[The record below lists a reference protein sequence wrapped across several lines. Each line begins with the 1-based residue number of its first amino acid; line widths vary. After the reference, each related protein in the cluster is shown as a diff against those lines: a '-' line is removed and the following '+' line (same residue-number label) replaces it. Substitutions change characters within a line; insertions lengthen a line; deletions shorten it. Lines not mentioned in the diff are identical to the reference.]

1 MGKSPG
7 GGESRKKTYSTSF
20 DYRAWVGN
28 LVKYYI
34 NLFVRCNPFS
44 LSIEHAQ
51 DVSLYLDVYV
61 IVIFH
66 CGELMFSCVMI
77 HY

>member
-1 MGKSPG
+1 MGKG
-7 GGESRKKTYSTSF
+7 GRKEKENLFWQF
-20 DYRAWVGN
+20 DYRAWERN
-28 LVKYYI
+28 LGKDCI
-34 NLFVRCNPFS
+34 NFFVRCNPFV
-44 LSIEHAQ
+44 LSIEDVQ

-61 IVIFH
+61 IVIFP

>member
-1 MGKSPG
+1 MGKRR
-7 GGESRKKTYSTSF
+7 GERRKKTYSDSLI
-20 DYRAWVGN
+20 RAWERN
-28 LVKYYI
+28 LGKDYI
-34 NLFVRCNPFS
+34 NFFVRCNIAVS
-44 LSIEHAQ
+44 SIKYVQ

-61 IVIFH
+61 IVIFS